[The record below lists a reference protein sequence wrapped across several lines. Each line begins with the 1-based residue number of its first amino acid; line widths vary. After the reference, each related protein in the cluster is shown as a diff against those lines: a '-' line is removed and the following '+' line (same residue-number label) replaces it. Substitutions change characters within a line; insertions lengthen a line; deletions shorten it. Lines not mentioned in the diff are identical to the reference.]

1 MTHAA
6 AAPTRP
12 IVFFHVM
19 KCGGTSV
26 RRSLVDATPRGP
38 DDVFELHG
46 EAAMAAVGGITHQ
59 AENWRFRRE
68 LLAYLLHGTPPAVI
82 VGHFRYHHALAPLR
96 DRAHFVT
103 VLRPPVDRVVS
114 LYRYRRYSG
123 RRGGIPAP
131 DSLRDILDDPGWMSS
146 GHHYVETF
154 CGDPGLDPRS
164 DRAIEA
170 AIENLSSFTIVGD
183 TGAMADFAVRM
194 SAITGGD
201 FAVDHHNASPA
212 PDDLPDPT
220 ELRAELDELCA
231 PDRRVYEEVLAS

>member
-1 MTHAA
+1 MTQVAA
-6 AAPTRP
+6 VPTRP

-26 RRSLVDATPRGP
+26 RRSLIDTARRASGE
-38 DDVFELHG
+38 VFELQG
-46 EAAMAAVGGITHQ
+46 EAAMAAVGGIIHQ
-59 AENWRFRRE
+59 DENWRFRRE

-131 DSLRDILDDPGWMSS
+131 AALRDILDDPAWQSA

-164 DRAIEA
+164 ERAIDA
-170 AIENLSSFTIVGD
+170 AIENLSSFRVVGD
-183 TGAMADFAVRM
+183 TGAMADFAAAM
-194 SAITGGD
+194 SALTGAD
-201 FAVDHHNASPA
+201 VAVDHRNASPA

-220 ELRAELDELCA
+220 ELRAELEELCA